1 MPLPEN
7 SLRWALDHLNKLGD
21 SDLFP
26 RPAELDAITPLVDDF
41 VATLSTAEVS
51 TLGWGAARRFMVP
64 KDQYSFR
71 RATQLNIRDS
81 LILTAIVH
89 AYGEG
94 IKRRRRPIQDG
105 QVYSYRFEPQSDH
118 WLYNRDIDW
127 SAFWQRTYDLA
138 SEYPWALTADI
149 TDFYNQIYHHTVENQ
164 LVEAGFPNPATK
176 WTVGLLETLT
186 AKVSRG
192 VPVGPH
198 AAHLLA
204 EATLIPIDNSLASR
218 GAVFVRFV
226 DDVIIFA
233 TSESEAGKRLYQ
245 LAEILD
251 KQQRLVLNKSKTE
264 ILTSVD
270 LKAKCEAMLSERPIN
285 DFEAELVT
293 IIRKYSKGNP
303 YQAVLV
309 SEISPEDLHHLR
321 AEVLEAVI
329 SDYLASSPVN
339 FIRLRWLLRRLAQV
353 GHPGAV
359 DYCLAHL
366 DELTPA
372 LADVCHYILSAAP
385 NYKGDLHAVGGR
397 IIDALQ
403 HDLISESEYLQLCL
417 ISLLSRNGALDHFGR
432 LAAMFTNASPSL
444 RREIVLA
451 ARLGPHA
458 DWLRELKETFGGMD
472 EWTRQAFIVACKSLP
487 QEERKFFLN
496 SLPKIGGL
504 EDLLKKWAKQD

>member
-1 MPLPEN
+1 MPLAED
-7 SLRWALDHLNKLGD
+7 SLRWALNHLNKLGD

-26 RPAELDAITPLVDDF
+26 RPAELDAMTPLADELI
-41 VATLSTAEVS
+41 ASLSSSEISA
-51 TLGWGAARRFMVP
+51 LGWGAARRFMVP

-71 RATQLNIRDS
+71 RATQLNVRDS
-81 LILTAIVH
+81 LILTAIMH
-89 AYGEG
+89 EYGEG
-94 IKRRRRPIQDG
+94 IENRRRPVQDE
-105 QVYSYRFEPQSDH
+105 QVFSYRFEPQSDN

-127 SAFWQRTYDLA
+127 NAFWQRALDLTSKHA
-138 SEYPWALTADI
+138 WALTADI

-164 LVEAGFPNPATK
+164 LIEAEFPNPARK
-176 WTVGLLETLT
+176 WTMGLLETLT

-218 GAVFVRFV
+218 GAVFIRFV
-226 DDVIIFA
+226 DDVIIF
-233 TSESEAGKRLYQ
+233 TSSEMEARKLLYQ
-245 LAEILD
+245 LTEILD

-264 ILTSVD
+264 ILTAES
-270 LKAKCEAMLSERPIN
+270 LRAKCETMLSERPIN
-285 DFEAELVT
+285 DFEAQLVT
-293 IIRKYSKGNP
+293 IIRKYSGGNP

-329 SDYLASSPVN
+329 TDYLEATPIN
-339 FIRLRWLLRRLAQV
+339 FIRLRWLLRRLSQV

-372 LADVCHYILSAAP
+372 LADACHYILSASA
-385 NYKGDLHAVGGR
+385 NYKGDLNAVGAR
-397 IIDALQ
+397 IINALQ
-403 HDLISESEYLQLCL
+403 HDLIAQSEYLQLCL
-417 ISLLSRNGALDHFGR
+417 ISLLSRNGALDHFEK
-432 LAAMFTNASPSL
+432 LAAMFTNANPSL
-444 RREIVLA
+444 RREIILA
-451 ARLGPHA
+451 ARLGPHS
-458 DWLRELKETFGGMD
+458 DWLRELKEMSSGMD
-472 EWTRQAFIVACKSLP
+472 DWTRQAYIVACKSLP

-496 SLPKIGGL
+496 SLPKGDAV
-504 EDLLKKWAKQD
+504 EELLKKWAKQS